1 MEPVISVRDLW
12 HRYGKRVIH
21 QGLSFDVGQGE
32 VVALLGKNGV
42 GKTTLIQL
50 LMGFMR
56 PWRGEARI
64 FGERSNALTPST
76 RRRVGLLFEGHQCH
90 DYLSIDQFEAF
101 HRAFYPA
108 WDRDV
113 FYGLVN
119 LLGLKGSHRPKDM
132 SCGQRSQV
140 VLGALLAQKPELLI
154 LDDYSMGL
162 DAGYRRLFV
171 DYLKEHLRES
181 KATVFLTSHVIEDMD
196 SLVDRVLFLRRGGAP
211 LLTNLSAFKR
221 DFCAFRL
228 PRFEGDEGC
237 LEVGGALHNLERHAD
252 YWELFT
258 FEPEKLKAQ
267 LASQSV
273 PGTLTPQAMT
283 LEDAFIGYTG
293 RY

>member
-1 MEPVISVRDLW
+1 MDPVISVRDLW
-12 HRYGKRVIH
+12 HRYGHRVIH
-21 QGLSFDVGQGE
+21 RGLSFDVLPGE

-56 PWRGEARI
+56 PWKGTARV
-64 FGERSNALTPST
+64 FGELSNALSPAT

-90 DYLSIDQFEAF
+90 DYLSIDRFEAF
-101 HRAFYPA
+101 HRAFYPK
-108 WDRDV
+108 WDSEV
-113 FYGLVN
+113 FHGLVD

-140 VLGALLAQKPELLI
+140 VLGAILAQQPDLLI

-171 DYLKEHLRES
+171 DYLKEHLKRS
-181 KATVFLTSHVIEDMD
+181 GATVFLTSHVIEDMD
-196 SLVDRVLFLRRGGAP
+196 RLVDRALFLRRDSEP
-211 LLTNLSAFKR
+211 LFTDLTAFKR
-221 DFCAFRL
+221 DFCAFSL
-228 PRFEGDEGC
+228 PRFTGDG
-237 LEVGGALHNLERHAD
+237 EVLSPGGALHNLERHSD
-252 YWELFT
+252 HWELFT
-258 FEPEKLKAQ
+258 FERQALRDQ
-267 LASQSV
+267 LSARGV
-273 PGTLTPQAMT
+273 PGELTPLSLS